1 MVMSVE
7 QSARSWENVRSPI
20 YWALLGLVIERS
32 GYGYELLKRFERS
45 YGPTLPIKSD
55 WHIYRALNGLREKGL
70 VEEIPVD
77 EVAQESAGR
86 QPKPHYRAT
95 RDGFSLYR
103 DWLIAQAP
111 PQRSSSLLVRHLA
124 ALARRPR
131 VALEIIDHYERAF
144 LTEAEQVTSAE
155 GRLDGGPA
163 PTLAD
168 RLAIKEGH
176 LASAVNI
183 SWLEYA
189 RAEFLALAD
198 SIGEPDEPA

>member
-1 MVMSVE
+1 MVMSIE
-7 QSARSWENVRSPI
+7 QSAKGWENVRSPI

-45 YGPTLPIKSD
+45 YGSTLPIKSD

-77 EVAQESAGR
+77 EVAHESVGR

-95 RDGFSLYR
+95 REGFTRYR

-124 ALARRPR
+124 ALARSPR

-144 LTEAEQVTSAE
+144 LTEAERVARAE
-155 GRLDGGPA
+155 GKRDEGPP

-168 RLAIKEGH
+168 RLAVKEGR

-189 RAEFLALAD
+189 RAEFLALLD
-198 SIGEPDEPA
+198 RNGEPHEPA

>member
-1 MVMSVE
+1 M
-7 QSARSWENVRSPI
+7 
-20 YWALLGLVIERS
+20 IERS

-77 EVAQESAGR
+77 DLAQESAGR

-95 RDGFSLYR
+95 CDGFSLYR

-155 GRLDGGPA
+155 GRLHRGAGAHACGSPRDQGGP
-163 PTLAD
+163 PGKC
-168 RLAIKEGH
+168 RQH
-176 LASAVNI
+176 FV
-183 SWLEYA
+183 A
-189 RAEFLALAD
+189 RICSGRVSCPRGQYWRA
-198 SIGEPDEPA
+198 G